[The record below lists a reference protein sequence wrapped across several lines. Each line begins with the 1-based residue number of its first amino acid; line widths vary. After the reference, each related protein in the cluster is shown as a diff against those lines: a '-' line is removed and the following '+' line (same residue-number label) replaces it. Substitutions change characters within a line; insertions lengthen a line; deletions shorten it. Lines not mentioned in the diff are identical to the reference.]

1 VELPLQSE
9 NTKAEEV
16 DEKTNTDSDKMQ
28 KMDDDGS
35 NNGTDCETTSEG
47 EQRIEMDPSQIEEVG
62 QPPVVNSRRGPDR
75 PKLIHTGQRGRPK
88 KEYQMANVAEVE
100 TDPLTIEEAISS
112 IHKDE
117 WLEAMRSE
125 YNSLKECG
133 TWNLTDLPPGKKAI
147 SCKWCFTQRDAK
159 PER

>member
-117 WLEAMRSE
+117 WRQCEV
-125 YNSLKECG
+125 N
-133 TWNLTDLPPGKKAI
+133 I
-147 SCKWCFTQRDAK
+147 IH
-159 PER
+159 